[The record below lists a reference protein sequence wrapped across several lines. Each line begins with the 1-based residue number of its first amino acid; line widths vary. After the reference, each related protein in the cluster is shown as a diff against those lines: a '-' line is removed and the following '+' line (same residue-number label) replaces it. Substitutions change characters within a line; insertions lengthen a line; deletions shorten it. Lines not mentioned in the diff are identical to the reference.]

1 MTKLT
6 DRELFHFCEQFAI
19 ILRSGI
25 SCMEGLQIFYED
37 SKNKRSKEIFASLLH
52 DMEETGSL
60 ATSLKNTGL
69 FPDTFVTYV
78 QVGEETGCLDEIM
91 DSLAHH
97 YEQESEISE
106 QIRSAI
112 SYPLLMLGMMG
123 VVIVIL
129 LVRVLPVFQQVFRQM
144 GMEMNGL
151 SQHLLAA
158 GNNISR
164 YSIVFLVIAALLV
177 GFLLFLFL
185 HPYGRKLATR
195 VVSVLPG
202 LREIPISR
210 DYGRLT
216 QGLSV
221 GLRSGLGPDISM
233 ELAKGL
239 VTHPLVRERLN
250 RACELLSS
258 GELFVDALSDSELFQ
273 GMDARL
279 ISLGFQA
286 GAADEVMQKLSK
298 RYEEAS
304 LAHVSRVIS
313 YVEPTIVIL
322 LSILVGLVLLSVMMP
337 LLGLL
342 AEMG

>member
-1 MTKLT
+1 
-6 DRELFHFCEQFAI
+6 
-19 ILRSGI
+19 
-25 SCMEGLQIFYED
+25 
-37 SKNKRSKEIFASLLH
+37 
-52 DMEETGSL
+52 MEETGSL